1 MERIQSFVEAGWLAE
16 APASDEEVI
25 GLWSKALGAWGDA
38 HVTANTD
45 EARVIRTY
53 DAGRLAATAVVRAHN
68 YRVRAQNHH
77 EMTLRTAG
85 ALGGDELRRALNE
98 FDRVRRLRSEAEYG
112 WEPAPFESPLPHGME
127 LVRRILSLCAR
138 ELARARPALAERFHP
153 PENER

>member
-1 MERIQSFVEAGWLAE
+1 MERIESFVEAGWLAE

-25 GLWSKALGAWGDA
+25 GLWSKALGAWADA
-38 HVTANTD
+38 HVAANTD

-85 ALGGDELRRALNE
+85 ALGSDELRRALNE

-112 WEPAPFESPLPHGME
+112 WEPAAESPLPHAIA

-138 ELARARPALAERFHP
+138 ELALARPPLAERFDP
-153 PENER
+153 PE